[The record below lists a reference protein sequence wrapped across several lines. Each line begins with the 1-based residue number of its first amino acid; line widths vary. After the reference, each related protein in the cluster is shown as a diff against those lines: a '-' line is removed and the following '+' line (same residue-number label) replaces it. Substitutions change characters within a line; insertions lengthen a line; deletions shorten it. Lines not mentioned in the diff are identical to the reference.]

1 MNKKVILLGAL
12 LLFFSFT
19 DAQLL
24 WKISGHGLKKP
35 SYLFG
40 THHLVPLAFLDSIPG
55 LYKAFNASE
64 TVVGEMAVNN
74 IDATSKIQKAAIMPA
89 HLTIKDLLDEKQYQC
104 VDSALK
110 SVLRFGLNEMSV
122 LNPTIILTLYQA
134 ELYKKMISYTD
145 ETAADSYFQIVAE
158 EKGKNIIGLETL
170 DKQMEILFGNG
181 SLKRQAEILASSVLQ
196 TDSMMQEI
204 VLMNSLYKK
213 GDLQG
218 LYSLSKRKN
227 SAADMTDDEYIKL
240 VDERNFEWLK
250 QLPQLMKNSSCF
262 IAVGALHLAG
272 ENGLVEQLRKMGYK
286 VKPIEN

>member
-1 MNKKVILLGAL
+1 MNKNVILLGAL
-12 LLFFSFT
+12 VLFFSFT

-89 HLTIKDLLDEKQYQC
+89 HLTIKDLL
-104 VDSALK
+104 
-110 SVLRFGLNEMSV
+110 
-122 LNPTIILTLYQA
+122 NPTLILTLYQA

-286 VKPIEN
+286 VKPVEN

>member
-1 MNKKVILLGAL
+1 LVWK
-12 LLFFSFT
+12 SRQT
-19 DAQLL
+19 D
-24 WKISGHGLKKP
+24 
-35 SYLFG
+35 
-40 THHLVPLAFLDSIPG
+40 
-55 LYKAFNASE
+55 
-64 TVVGEMAVNN
+64 
-74 IDATSKIQKAAIMPA
+74 
-89 HLTIKDLLDEKQYQC
+89 
-104 VDSALK
+104 
-110 SVLRFGLNEMSV
+110 
-122 LNPTIILTLYQA
+122 
-134 ELYKKMISYTD
+134 
-145 ETAADSYFQIVAE
+145 
-158 EKGKNIIGLETL
+158 
-170 DKQMEILFGNG
+170 EILFGNG

-272 ENGLVEQLRKMGYK
+272 ENGLVDQLRKMGYK
-286 VKPIEN
+286 VKPVEN